1 MVHLVTHADFDL
13 VAAELRADEADLD
26 AYVEALAVKLEG
38 VLPTH
43 TVVERGRQGLRGS
56 KRVRRIET
64 TVLDRRYT
72 LARAADRLDA
82 RCAHVVRDVVL
93 KSEELELEAWVER
106 LAQDLVAHA
115 AESERGRDA
124 LERLLAR

>member
-1 MVHLVTHADFDL
+1 MTSSEFDL
-13 VAAELRADEADLD
+13 VAAELRADQADLG

-38 VLPTH
+38 ALPAQ
-43 TVVERGRQGLRGS
+43 TVVERERSLLRGS

-64 TVLDRRYT
+64 DLHDRRYI
-72 LARAADRLDA
+72 LVRRDDRLET

-93 KSEELELEAWVER
+93 KSEDLQLEEWLDR

-115 AESERGRDA
+115 EASERGRDA
-124 LERLLAR
+124 LERLLTR